1 MEGEDVSEGDWEDD
15 DEGFWKSFVMSALD
29 GLDVDA
35 VDAAAVEDSALELE
49 GVEDMEGRGDCFD
62 DPVADVE
69 AEVLPF
75 TWLGDVAG
83 TDPKDFTTSV
93 FTAGMAA
100 GDEDNGAEASSIDP
114 NTTDAGRTTDPTLFR
129 GTETPSFTDTPWPNA
144 LGRLE

>member
-1 MEGEDVSEGDWEDD
+1 
-15 DEGFWKSFVMSALD
+15 MSALD
-29 GLDVDA
+29 GLGVDA
-35 VDAAAVEDSALELE
+35 VNVAAVEDSVLELE
-49 GVEDMEGRGDCFD
+49 SVGRGGCFD

-69 AEVLPF
+69 AEILPF
-75 TWLGDVAG
+75 TWLEDVAG

-93 FTAGMAA
+93 LTAGMAA

>member
-1 MEGEDVSEGDWEDD
+1 MEGEDVSEDDGWED
-15 DEGFWKSFVMSALD
+15 DEGFWKSFAMSALV
-29 GLDVDA
+29 GFGVDA
-35 VDAAAVEDSALELE
+35 VDVAAVEGGVLEFE
-49 GVEDMEGRGDCFD
+49 GVDDTVGLGDCFD
-62 DPVADVE
+62 DPVADAE
-69 AEVLPF
+69 AGVLPF
-75 TWLGDVAG
+75 TWLEDVAG

-114 NTTDAGRTTDPTLFR
+114 NTTDPGRTDPTLFR